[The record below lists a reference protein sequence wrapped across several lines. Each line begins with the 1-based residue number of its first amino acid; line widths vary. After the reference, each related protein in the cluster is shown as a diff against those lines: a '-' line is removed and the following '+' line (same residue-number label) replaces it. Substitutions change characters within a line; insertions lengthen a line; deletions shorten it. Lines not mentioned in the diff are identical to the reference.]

1 MRSALEAENGD
12 LLFLVASDKPQ
23 VVFDTLGAL
32 RCECARQMGIID
44 ESRPNLLWITDF
56 PLFEYDE
63 EEGRF
68 VAKHHPFTH
77 PNDEDLEQLET
88 NPGAVR
94 ARAYD
99 MVLNGNEVGGG
110 SIRINDPALQQ
121 RMFKALGFTQEEAQ
135 ERFGFL
141 IDAFRYGAPPHGGM
155 AFGLDRLVMLMLGC
169 DSIRDV
175 IAYPKVANSG
185 ELMTASPAPV
195 DQKQLDE
202 LGISINLQEETKE

>member
-1 MRSALEAENGD
+1 MD
-12 LLFLVASDKPQ
+12 H
-23 VVFDTLGAL
+23 
-32 RCECARQMGIID
+32 
-44 ESRPNLLWITDF
+44 DF

-135 ERFGFL
+135 ERFGF
-141 IDAFRYGAPPHGGM
+141 
-155 AFGLDRLVMLMLGC
+155 
-169 DSIRDV
+169 
-175 IAYPKVANSG
+175 
-185 ELMTASPAPV
+185 
-195 DQKQLDE
+195 
-202 LGISINLQEETKE
+202 

>member
-1 MRSALEAENGD
+1 MS
-12 LLFLVASDKPQ
+12 
-23 VVFDTLGAL
+23 
-32 RCECARQMGIID
+32 
-44 ESRPNLLWITDF
+44 
-56 PLFEYDE
+56 
-63 EEGRF
+63 
-68 VAKHHPFTH
+68 HHPFTH

>member
-1 MRSALEAENGD
+1 
-12 LLFLVASDKPQ
+12 
-23 VVFDTLGAL
+23 
-32 RCECARQMGIID
+32 MGIID

-135 ERFGFL
+135 ERFGVFDRRVPL
-141 IDAFRYGAPPHGGM
+141 RRAASRRHGLRPGPAGDADAGM
-155 AFGLDRLVMLMLGC
+155 RQHPGCDRL
-169 DSIRDV
+169 
-175 IAYPKVANSG
+175 
-185 ELMTASPAPV
+185 SPR
-195 DQKQLDE
+195 
-202 LGISINLQEETKE
+202 

>member
-1 MRSALEAENGD
+1 MLNDWATDPDASH
-12 LLFLVASDKPQ
+12 VA
-23 VVFDTLGAL
+23 VT
-32 RCECARQMGIID
+32 
-44 ESRPNLLWITDF
+44 
-56 PLFEYDE
+56 
-63 EEGRF
+63 
-68 VAKHHPFTH
+68 